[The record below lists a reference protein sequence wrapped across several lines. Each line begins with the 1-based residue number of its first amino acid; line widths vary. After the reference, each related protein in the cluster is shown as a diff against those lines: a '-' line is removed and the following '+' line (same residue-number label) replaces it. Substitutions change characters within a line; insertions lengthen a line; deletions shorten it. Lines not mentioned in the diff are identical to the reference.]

1 MITTEKLTELRDRA
15 YRAACD
21 KGFHD
26 EQKPDAVY
34 RMLII
39 TEIAEAVQA
48 DRKNLYISKRNF
60 TPDLE
65 TEEEWRPVVGYEN
78 DYEVSNLGHVR
89 SKDMEVWGGRSYYI
103 KKGRM
108 LKPGKSGTG
117 YYACALRG
125 HTKKVCQM
133 VAEAFLFKS
142 NENDV
147 VNHIDGN
154 KLNDNV
160 GNLEYISSSQNN
172 KHALV
177 SGLRRPSSKIP
188 FEDMVDISFRMK
200 YTNEPCSS
208 IYESIKDRIPVTL
221 SAIKNIKQRKR
232 YLKYTDCV
240 EFKLADII
248 IRILDYCGLKKIEF
262 REDNDGFP
270 FDRLTAFRTFPEAM
284 YDLCGMITREDLLME
299 VSLRCVI
306 YYCEILGI
314 DILWFVEMKMR
325 YNETRERMH
334 GRKY

>member
-1 MITTEKLTELRDRA
+1 MNLNELRDEA
-15 YRAACD
+15 YSIAKANGWHEEEHND
-21 KGFHD
+21 SHWL
-26 EQKPDAVY
+26 
-34 RMLII
+34 MLII

-60 TPDLE
+60 APDLE

-89 SKDMEVWGGRSYYI
+89 SKDMEVWGGRSYYV

-117 YYACALRG
+117 YYTCALRG

-142 NENDV
+142 NPNDV

-177 SGLRRPSSKIP
+177 TGLRHSCSKIP

-221 SAIKNIKQRKR
+221 NAIKNIKQRKR

-240 EFKLADII
+240 EFELADVVIRCLDLAGLRGI
-248 IRILDYCGLKKIEF
+248 RLSSPAKAAGMLAMLFSEYAFNTCHVLMYTHVPLTERLENVISRILF
-262 REDNDGFP
+262 
-270 FDRLTAFRTFPEAM
+270 
-284 YDLCGMITREDLLME
+284 
-299 VSLRCVI
+299 
-306 YYCEILGI
+306 YCESKSI
-314 DILWFVEMKMR
+314 DLPFFIRTKMN
-325 YNETRERMH
+325 YNRLRGYHH
-334 GRKY
+334 GGKKY